1 MNKVVTNAVAAL
13 AFVGVAGFGMVA
25 CGSDQDYD
33 NVQYVYVHGYYD
45 SHHHYHTYS
54 TPHRV
59 TKNYYNHHK
68 SSYPKP
74 YKTSTTKV
82 PRTTGG
88 TVNKPGHPA
97 PKRFGT
103 TTNRKS
109 GSYKSSGGSRKR

>member
-1 MNKVVTNAVAAL
+1 MNKVVTNTVAAL

-25 CGSDQDYD
+25 CGNDHDYD

-82 PRTTGG
+82 PRTTTGG
-88 TVNKPGHPA
+88 SVNKHGYTA
-97 PKRFGT
+97 PKRV
-103 TTNRKS
+103 S
-109 GSYKSSGGSRKR
+109 GGDSSYKKPGGFGSRRR